1 MRVEM
6 SEEMADFWTEVR
18 GCLPGLL
25 KKEGFL
31 SAAPMGNPDELE
43 IFSKWQNGNEE
54 YIATLQRSAE
64 GLFTL
69 VVDTPG
75 TNYGRVFRDVS
86 PTGVVVVIETEVA
99 GQVGKYLP
107 GAERG
112 AWPACYPFTWNGV
125 FVASFEDGDDK
136 GANLTEFVEYARRE
150 AGKALFREAMLTV
163 VGLLMREDVTFT
175 TTLLP
180 LYGLGAITLADRTVR
195 LDTDD
200 GCTVVTVADMEGEHK
215 GSVKISMGPN
225 GVSYPY
231 LTMGELIREATG
243 RNR

>member
-64 GLFTL
+64 ELFTL

-150 AGKALFREAMLTV
+150 ADRALFREAMLTV

-200 GCTVVTVADMEGEHK
+200 GCTVVTVADME
-215 GSVKISMGPN
+215 
-225 GVSYPY
+225 
-231 LTMGELIREATG
+231 ELIREATG

>member
-43 IFSKWQNGNEE
+43 IFSKWRNGNEE

-150 AGKALFREAMLTV
+150 ADRALFREAMLTV

-231 LTMGELIREATG
+231 LTMEELIREATG

>member
-1 MRVEM
+1 M

-18 GCLPGLL
+18 ECLPGLL
-25 KKEGFL
+25 KKEGFV
-31 SAAPMGNPDELE
+31 SVAPMGDPDELE
-43 IFSKWQNGNEE
+43 IFSMWRGGKEE
-54 YIATLQRSAE
+54 HLGTLCCSAE
-64 GLFTL
+64 GLFNL
-69 VVDTPG
+69 FVDTPG
-75 TNYGRVFRDVS
+75 TDTERVFRDVS

-99 GQVGKYLP
+99 DQVRKYLP

-112 AWPACYPFTWNGV
+112 AWSARHPFTWNGV

-150 AGKALFREAMLTV
+150 ADRALFCEAMLTV
-163 VGLLMREDVTFT
+163 VGLLMREDVAFT
-175 TTLLP
+175 TTSLP
-180 LYGLGAITLADRTVR
+180 LYRLGAFTLVDRTVR

-215 GSVKISMGPN
+215 GSVKITMGPG

-231 LTMGELIREATG
+231 LTMESLIREATG

>member
-1 MRVEM
+1 MRTEM
-6 SEEMADFWTEVR
+6 SEEMAGFWAEVR

-25 KKEGFL
+25 KKEGFV
-31 SAAPMGNPDELE
+31 SAAPMGDPDELE

-54 YIATLQRSAE
+54 YIAALQRSAE

-86 PTGVVVVIETEVA
+86 PTRAVVIIETQVA
-99 GQVGKYLP
+99 DQVRKYLP

-125 FVASFEDGDDK
+125 FIASFEDGDDK
-136 GANLTEFVEYARRE
+136 GENLTEFVEYVRRE
-150 AGKALFREAMLTV
+150 ADRALFRESVLV
-163 VGLLMREDVTFT
+163 VAGLLMREDAAFT
-175 TTLLP
+175 TTSLP
-180 LYGLGAITLADRTVR
+180 LYRLGTITLVDRTVR

-200 GCTVVTVADMEGEHK
+200 GCTVVTVADMDGEHK
-215 GSVKISMGPN
+215 GTVKISMGPN

-231 LTMGELIREATG
+231 LTMEEFIREATG

>member
-64 GLFTL
+64 GPFTL

-112 AWPACYPFTWNGV
+112 AWAACYPFTWNGV

-136 GANLTEFVEYARRE
+136 VANLTEFVAYARKE
-150 AGKALFREAMLTV
+150 ADRALFREAMLTV
-163 VGLLMREDVTFT
+163 VGLLMRKDATFT

-231 LTMGELIREATG
+231 LTMEELIREATG

>member
-31 SAAPMGNPDELE
+31 SAAPMGDPDELE

-150 AGKALFREAMLTV
+150 ADRALFREAMLTV

-175 TTLLP
+175 TTLFP

-231 LTMGELIREATG
+231 LTMEELIREATG

>member
-6 SEEMADFWTEVR
+6 SEEMAEFWAEVKDR
-18 GCLPGLL
+18 LPGLL

-99 GQVGKYLP
+99 DQVRKYLP

-112 AWPACYPFTWNGV
+112 AWAACYPFTWNGV
-125 FVASFEDGDDK
+125 FVASFEDGDK
-136 GANLTEFVEYARRE
+136 GKNLTEFVEYVRRE
-150 AGKALFREAMLTV
+150 ADRALFHEAMLTV
-163 VGLLMREDVTFT
+163 VGLLMREDVSFT
-175 TTLLP
+175 TTSLP
-180 LYGLGAITLADRTVR
+180 LYRLGAITLADRTVR
-195 LDTDD
+195 LDTDN
-200 GCTVVTVADMEGEHK
+200 GCTTVTVADLDGEHK
-215 GSVKISMGPN
+215 GSVKITMGPS
-225 GVSYPY
+225 GVSYPHI
-231 LTMGELIREATG
+231 TMEDLIREATG
-243 RNR
+243 KNR

>member
-112 AWPACYPFTWNGV
+112 AWAACYPFTWNGV

-150 AGKALFREAMLTV
+150 ADRALFREAMLTV
-163 VGLLMREDVTFT
+163 VGLLMREDVAFT
-175 TTLLP
+175 TTSLP

-231 LTMGELIREATG
+231 LTMEELIREATG